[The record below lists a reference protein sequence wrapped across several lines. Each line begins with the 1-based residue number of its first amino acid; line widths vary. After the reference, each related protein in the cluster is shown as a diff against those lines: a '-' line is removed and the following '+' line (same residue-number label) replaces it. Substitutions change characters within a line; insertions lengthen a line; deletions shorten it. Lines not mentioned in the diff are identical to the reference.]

1 MKDRKEKEI
10 NKMFEQVCLESGVVE
25 KALKPAIKITGGL
38 FPVPLSEILG
48 MESFEFKISESD
60 YEADVKLKDIIKD
73 NMVKMVLTGGD
84 FLPYNIC
91 IQPDTMIEM
100 GDPNSEETDELGFF
114 THTLSTNMNVVIRGC
129 KLAKGWRVD
138 NTEDDYTMLLVNTG
152 EKRSVENYYNEY
164 NCQKK
169 NHIESIENVRFLG
182 KVKNWFVKTFRKN
195 VWTKKLHFPKPYT
208 PHMVILD
215 SIKMDIHEVEA
226 TLGTLVLRKNT
237 NENSVH
243 INMIMNNPEKNKAIE
258 TDVLDGVFNEVNK
271 ETDRRIAD
279 ATQLIVNARKRRN
292 IIHNSSEHLYQNLV
306 VS

>member
-1 MKDRKEKEI
+1 
-10 NKMFEQVCLESGVVE
+10 
-25 KALKPAIKITGGL
+25 
-38 FPVPLSEILG
+38 
-48 MESFEFKISESD
+48 
-60 YEADVKLKDIIKD
+60 
-73 NMVKMVLTGGD
+73 
-84 FLPYNIC
+84 
-91 IQPDTMIEM
+91 
-100 GDPNSEETDELGFF
+100 
-114 THTLSTNMNVVIRGC
+114 
-129 KLAKGWRVD
+129 
-138 NTEDDYTMLLVNTG
+138 
-152 EKRSVENYYNEY
+152 
-164 NCQKK
+164 
-169 NHIESIENVRFLG
+169 
-182 KVKNWFVKTFRKN
+182 
-195 VWTKKLHFPKPYT
+195 
-208 PHMVILD
+208 MVILD